1 MNSRIFLFL
10 FVVSLVFPISITA
23 QSNFDVQEYY
33 QFLQNNQNLSSDELI
48 SRYAPR
54 DTYYSETVV
63 DTELSKYAYLDSIQ
77 MKYNLT
83 EAELQLLKKHHFM
96 VTERLSFD
104 CFGWALHDIYQ
115 KDLPVFVTTDA
126 ILQALHA
133 SYDQILMDLEKA
145 ILKPKLTQLLD
156 ALYNTFPQL
165 LSSYQGNP
173 TMHPALA
180 DVDLYITMA
189 KSLLADEK
197 IAPHFARPGQVDTL
211 WDAILA
217 EECVDLP
224 LFSERNRHLDF
235 SQFTVRG
242 HYTQQYWEDGK
253 RTTLGSY
260 FKAMMWLGRMDF
272 LLTPPP
278 ENPWEQPWT
287 REEIRRMNLGAV
299 LLNEL
304 LDLANARSLLNDIDE
319 IIRFMVGESDNLTPT
334 ELVDIVASQNI
345 QRADAL
351 LDDETYDTFQE
362 ALVTTPGSGQKILS
376 DFFLMDPFSTE
387 PGTLPVSFK
396 LMGQRFIVDSYIFCN
411 VVFDRIVYNG
421 RKIWRPMPDPL
432 DAMFVLGNDDA
443 LPLLKG
449 ELDTYHYATQL
460 AALRYLVDAYDADF
474 WNMSLYN
481 VWLQAIRLLNPPA
494 DQANFPFFMQTTAW
508 HQQKLNTQLASW
520 AQLRHDNLLY
530 AKQSYTG
537 STGCSFPHSFVE
549 PYPDFYRQIANFAHK
564 AHSYFAQ
571 FPSEGNWVIE
581 RIQNYFPRLKSV
593 MDTLA
598 NIAQK
603 EVDRELLSIEEE
615 LFLKKMLFVSMMS
628 GAPPFSGWYASI
640 FYTMDD
646 AAKGDYLVAD
656 VHTQPTDYFGA
667 IVGRV
672 LHVGVGKI
680 NLGVFL
686 AEAPSANYQPMAF
699 VGPVMS
705 YYEKI
710 TENFDRLTDE
720 RWQALVQG
728 GDLPARPD
736 WVNIYLA
743 DETGQAMEKGRELS
757 GEIYTNVGN
766 SAKEVPRRF
775 SLSQNYPNP
784 FNPGT
789 AIVFSLERTEPV
801 TLSVFNLMGEKV
813 ATLVDGIKPAGE
825 HRIYWN
831 GRDVQGNLLPSGLY
845 FYRLQ
850 TPSRTLT
857 RKMTL
862 IR

>member
-1 MNSRIFLFL
+1 
-10 FVVSLVFPISITA
+10 
-23 QSNFDVQEYY
+23 
-33 QFLQNNQNLSSDELI
+33 
-48 SRYAPR
+48 
-54 DTYYSETVV
+54 
-63 DTELSKYAYLDSIQ
+63 
-77 MKYNLT
+77 
-83 EAELQLLKKHHFM
+83 
-96 VTERLSFD
+96 
-104 CFGWALHDIYQ
+104 
-115 KDLPVFVTTDA
+115 
-126 ILQALHA
+126 
-133 SYDQILMDLEKA
+133 
-145 ILKPKLTQLLD
+145 
-156 ALYNTFPQL
+156 
-165 LSSYQGNP
+165 
-173 TMHPALA
+173 
-180 DVDLYITMA
+180 
-189 KSLLADEK
+189 
-197 IAPHFARPGQVDTL
+197 
-211 WDAILA
+211 
-217 EECVDLP
+217 
-224 LFSERNRHLDF
+224 
-235 SQFTVRG
+235 
-242 HYTQQYWEDGK
+242 
-253 RTTLGSY
+253 
-260 FKAMMWLGRMDF
+260 
-272 LLTPPP
+272 
-278 ENPWEQPWT
+278 
-287 REEIRRMNLGAV
+287 
-299 LLNEL
+299 
-304 LDLANARSLLNDIDE
+304 
-319 IIRFMVGESDNLTPT
+319 
-334 ELVDIVASQNI
+334 
-345 QRADAL
+345 
-351 LDDETYDTFQE
+351 
-362 ALVTTPGSGQKILS
+362 
-376 DFFLMDPFSTE
+376 
-387 PGTLPVSFK
+387 
-396 LMGQRFIVDSYIFCN
+396 
-411 VVFDRIVYNG
+411 
-421 RKIWRPMPDPL
+421 
-432 DAMFVLGNDDA
+432 
-443 LPLLKG
+443 
-449 ELDTYHYATQL
+449 
-460 AALRYLVDAYDADF
+460 
-474 WNMSLYN
+474 
-481 VWLQAIRLLNPPA
+481 
-494 DQANFPFFMQTTAW
+494 
-508 HQQKLNTQLASW
+508 
-520 AQLRHDNLLY
+520 
-530 AKQSYTG
+530 
-537 STGCSFPHSFVE
+537 GCSFPHSFVE

-757 GEIYTNVGN
+757 GEIYTNVEN